1 MVREEPGATVPR
13 RRAIAHLRLLR
24 ATCKGDANPAAFGS
38 AIMARKLAT
47 GSMSAGRWRMIGAAD
62 VVVIGAGAF
71 GASVAFHLARLGN
84 VRVALVER
92 HAVASQ
98 TSPRAAGLTSKARG
112 SDLMMR
118 LADLAVRKIER
129 FADETGEPLV
139 YHQTG
144 ALKIARL
151 PEHVEQLQREVARA
165 RETGVDLDFISPAE
179 AQRRHPFLRDSG
191 ILAMI
196 YSPGDLYLEP
206 AQLPLGYARAAQRLG
221 AEIVE
226 QTAVTAI
233 ATRDGAVTGVVT
245 DQGEIRTPVVVDA
258 GGAWTR
264 VVGRMIGANI
274 QLVPTRH
281 QLMIS
286 EPIAGVEPDQP
297 IARVIDVNVYI
308 RPEQGGLM
316 LGGYEAD
323 PLQFDAQSLAPGFQI
338 ADLPLDIGVLRR
350 LADSVTEQFPV
361 LRDFRVREHRGGL
374 PTMTP
379 DGRHI
384 VGPVPGVRGFFVASG
399 CCVGGLSI
407 APAVGDVLADWIVN
421 DAPPMDLAP
430 LSPGRFGPAGLPEHR
445 LRGDCL
451 WHYAHHYSAER

>member
-1 MVREEPGATVPR
+1 VIQE
-13 RRAIAHLRLLR
+13 
-24 ATCKGDANPAAFGS
+24 
-38 AIMARKLAT
+38 
-47 GSMSAGRWRMIGAAD
+47 AD
-62 VVVIGAGAF
+62 VVVIGAGAL
-71 GASVAFHLARLGN
+71 GASTAFHLARLGN
-84 VRVALVER
+84 LRVALVER

-112 SDLMMR
+112 TDLMMR

-129 FADETGEPLV
+129 FRDETGEPLV

-151 PEHVEQLQREVARA
+151 PEHVEQLHREVARA

-179 AQRRHPFLRDSG
+179 AQRLTPFLRDRG
-191 ILAMI
+191 ILALI
-196 YSPGDLYLEP
+196 YSPTDLYLEP
-206 AQLPLGYARAAQRLG
+206 VQIPLGYARAAQRLG

-233 ATRDGAVTGVVT
+233 TTRDGAITGVVT
-245 DQGEIRTPVVVDA
+245 DQGAIRTPVVVDA

-264 VVGRMIGANI
+264 VVGQMIGVDI
-274 QLVPTRH
+274 PLVPTRH
-281 QLMIS
+281 QLVIT
-286 EPIAGVEPDQP
+286 EPIAGVEPSQP

-316 LGGYEAD
+316 LGGYEPD
-323 PLQFDAQSLAPGFQI
+323 PLQFDAGTLPHGFQI
-338 ADLPLDIGVLRR
+338 KDLPLDLGVLRR
-350 LADSVTEQFPV
+350 FADSVAEQFPI

-379 DGRHI
+379 DGQHI

-399 CCVGGLSI
+399 CNVGGLSI
-407 APAVGDVLADWIVN
+407 APAIGDVLAAWIT
-421 DAPPMDLAP
+421 DGTPPLDLAP
-430 LSPGRFGPAGLPEHR
+430 LGPARFGPARLPEDH
-445 LRGDCL
+445 LRGECR
-451 WHYAHHYSAER
+451 WQYAHHYSSDR